1 MKEFVICYTLENDIK
16 RERILKESTINKE
29 DVVQEILEKIEQ
41 RKYFLARDSQGD
53 YWINSSLIRY
63 IRVNEQN
70 RLKYNLIHML

>member
-1 MKEFVICYTLENDIK
+1 MVCYTLENDIK
-16 RERILKESTINKE
+16 RERILKETDTKKE
-29 DVVQEILEKIEQ
+29 EVVQEILEKIEQ
-41 RKYFLARDSQGD
+41 RKYFLARDSHGD

>member
-1 MKEFVICYTLENDIK
+1 VICYTLENDIK
-16 RERILKESTINKE
+16 RERILKESTIKKE

>member
-1 MKEFVICYTLENDIK
+1 MICYTLENDIK

>member
-1 MKEFVICYTLENDIK
+1 LKEFVICYTLENDIK